1 MTKLLC
7 SLVLFAGMTG
17 LVSSGSLGLA
27 LAQDK
32 KDTKKDVTK
41 DAKTTKA
48 VPAVIEVN
56 EGKDGKFR
64 FFVRDADDKLLAM
77 SGTGFA
83 TREDAVK
90 AIEKLRDALPTA
102 KIAAP
107 KKEEKKDK

>member
-32 KDTKKDVTK
+32 KDTKKD
-41 DAKTTKA
+41 APKTTAKA
-48 VPAVIEVN
+48 GVIEVN

-64 FFVRDADDKLLAM
+64 FVIRDADGKLLAM
-77 SGTGFA
+77 SGPTGFA
-83 TREDAVK
+83 TREDAIK
-90 AIEKLRDALPTA
+90 ALETLKDALPTA
-102 KIAAP
+102 KLAAP
-107 KKEEKKDK
+107 KKEVKKDK

>member
-32 KDTKKDVTK
+32 KDTKKD
-41 DAKTTKA
+41 AKTTKA
-48 VPAVIEVN
+48 AAAVIEVN